1 MTKRYKSKTE
11 LGRRQFLKTV
21 GGAGLSA
28 GLLRTSSLA
37 AGMML
42 ARSAVAQNASGVSRA
57 IFVYIPGGTP
67 FLDGNSLFN
76 PSSNL
81 VLPGAS
87 AAMEPI
93 KNDCVFF
100 SDAEVSGGGGHGFTQ
115 KTLGARGKNGSGSS
129 TIDVRYADSSLGA
142 NTPFP
147 QLLLGVQ
154 STVGNEGFATQRQW
168 NELAY
173 QDNPIATFNR
183 LFANSGGSGG
193 GSIGTLRSQSVL
205 DIQKAEIADLQAILG
220 QEENDRLQSHLSSLE
235 TIESRLEALDNGGG
249 GGGTDTSSFNP
260 TNFAYDPADNTTFTE
275 VSDLQMDLAVLALQ
289 AKQTNVIS
297 MMLGNHQSGH
307 AIPDLP
313 WTDTYHQSIHGA
325 GERGIVPHTQT
336 RNYLSARFTYLIERL
351 KVERDE
357 FGNSMLD
364 STLVVQVT
372 DMADGDN
379 HTGVSAPM
387 VLAGG
392 GSAINSGQVAR
403 CGEHTNIFDTMTEV
417 LGVSGEVPVYG
428 DGPLTGIIS

>member
-11 LGRRQFLKTV
+11 MGRRQFIKTV
-21 GGAGLSA
+21 GKAGLSA

-42 ARSAVAQNASGVSRA
+42 ARSAVAQNATGVSRA
-57 IFVYIPGGTP
+57 VFVYIPGGTP

-115 KTLGARGKNGSGSS
+115 KTLGARGSNGSGSN
-129 TIDVRYADSSLGA
+129 TVDVRYADSSLGA
-142 NTPFP
+142 NMPFP
-147 QLLLGVQ
+147 QLLMGVQ
-154 STVGNEGFATQRQW
+154 STVGNEGFASQRQW

-183 LFANSGGSGG
+183 VFANAGSSSSGGS
-193 GSIGTLRSQSVL
+193 IDILRSQSVL
-205 DIQKAEIADLQAILG
+205 DIQKAEIEALQSVLG
-220 QEENDRLQSHLSSLE
+220 QQENDRLESHLSSLE
-235 TIESRLEALDNGGG
+235 TIENRLQSLDN

-260 TNFAYDPADNTTFTE
+260 TNFAYDPADNSTFTQ

-351 KVERDE
+351 KAERDE

-392 GSAINSGQVAR
+392 GSAINRGQVAR
-403 CGEHTNIFDTMTEV
+403 CGEHTSIFDTMTEV
-417 LGVSGEVPVYG
+417 LGVSGEVPEYAN
-428 DGPLTGIIS
+428 GPLTGIIS